1 MPTESPGLWTD
12 PHPLLGLVLSFFRTL
27 HCFGGT
33 CTGVEREMVTHFM
46 LAVLSWW
53 ETSGVRPVFVG
64 ERMGQEA
71 IEWVETAE
79 PPF

>member
-1 MPTESPGLWTD
+1 MTTESPGLCTD
-12 PHPLLGLVLSFFRTL
+12 PHTRLGPGLLIFRML

-46 LAVLSWW
+46 LAVPSWW
-53 ETSGVRPVFVG
+53 EISGVRPVFVG

-71 IEWVETAE
+71 IEWVEMAE